1 MYTNSGGDS
10 VDTAISLK
18 AGQYV
23 VFSINKQL
31 CALAIEEVVEI
42 IRVQTITE
50 VPGIKEYIS
59 GMINLRGKIIPVI
72 HLRKRYHMEG
82 EPFTKK
88 NRIIIVEEDS
98 EDIGLIV
105 DEVVMVTYIEEQD
118 LEPTLEMF
126 NTLEKGCFKGFA
138 KVKDEL
144 IGILNK
150 NKVLY
155 PDLEMGVAYNE

>member
-1 MYTNSGGDS
+1 M
-10 VDTAISLK
+10 DTAVSSN

-23 VFSINKQL
+23 VFSINRQL

-50 VPGIKEYIS
+50 VPGIKDYIS

-72 HLRKRYHMEG
+72 HLRKRYHMESA
-82 EPFTKK
+82 PFTKK
-88 NRIIIVEEDS
+88 TRIVIIEEDN

-105 DEVVMVTYIEEQD
+105 DEVNMVTFVQEGD
-118 LEPTLEMF
+118 VEPALDMF
-126 NTLEKGCFKGFA
+126 NSLEKDCFKGFA
-138 KVKDEL
+138 KVNDQL

-155 PDLEMGVAYNE
+155 PDIEKRVAPDE

>member
-1 MYTNSGGDS
+1 MGADLGLT
-10 VDTAISLK
+10 

-23 VFSINKQL
+23 VFSINNQL

-42 IRVQTITE
+42 IRIQTITE
-50 VPGIKEYIS
+50 VPGIKDYIS

-72 HLRKRYHMEG
+72 HLRKRYHMYDK
-82 EPFTKK
+82 PFTKK
-88 NRIIIVEEDS
+88 NRIVIIEEDS

-105 DEVVMVTYIEEQD
+105 DEVVMVTNINEQD

-126 NTLEKGCFKGFA
+126 NALEKGCFKGFA
-138 KVKDEL
+138 KVKDKL

-155 PDLEMGVAYNE
+155 PDLEMGVDQNE

>member
-1 MYTNSGGDS
+1 M
-10 VDTAISLK
+10 DTEIGLK
-18 AGQYV
+18 SGQYV
-23 VFSINKQL
+23 IFSIDKQL

-50 VPGIKEYIS
+50 VPGIKDYIS

-72 HLRKRYHMEG
+72 NLRKRYHMEH

-88 NRIIIVEEDS
+88 NRIVIIEEAN

-105 DEVVMVTYIEEQD
+105 DEVVMVTYIEELD
-118 LEPTLEMF
+118 LEPPLEMF
-126 NTLEKGCFKGFA
+126 NSLEKGCFKGFA
-138 KVKDEL
+138 KVKDKL

-150 NKVLY
+150 NKVLF
-155 PDLEMGVAYNE
+155 PDLEMGVTYNE